1 MLEKYWL
8 APAALFAVQVAPV
21 AARVDSTGRF
31 HLAFGAAMGSYEER
45 SVDCEGTVLSKQR
58 FKHRTVGGEVEGW
71 VAPTVRVAAHAGH
84 MSTTPDPGEQ
94 LAEPIVG
101 FYGGALVAREG
112 AKEGGGVVIS
122 TQPIGDSES
131 PDGGS
136 RRKIVPMGYARLGR
150 LDGPHLRVEAG
161 GTASPGA
168 PPDNAR
174 LGIGYGLGR
183 QRKVGFRFDVG
194 SAAFPHTESRLSLG
208 AMLRVPLGNSLD
220 LGVAAAFRQPSGG
233 NVGVFGRVGFGK

>member
-1 MLEKYWL
+1 MLGKYWL
-8 APAALFAVQVAPV
+8 APAALFALQVAPV
-21 AARVDSTGRF
+21 GARVDSTGRF
-31 HLAFGAAMGSYEER
+31 HLAFGAALGSYEER

-58 FKHRTVGGEVEGW
+58 FKHRNLGGEVEGW
-71 VAPTVRVAAHAGH
+71 VAPTIRVAAHAGH
-84 MSTTPDPGEQ
+84 MSTTPDAGEQ
-94 LAEPIVG
+94 LAEPTVG
-101 FYGGALVAREG
+101 FYGGALVAQEN
-112 AKEGGGVVIS
+112 AKVGFGIGIS
-122 TQPIGDSES
+122 SQPTGDSES
-131 PDGGS
+131 PDGAS
-136 RRKIVPMGYARLGR
+136 RQKIVPMGYGRLGT

-168 PPDNAR
+168 PPDIAR

-183 QRKVGFRFDVG
+183 QRRVGFRFDVG
-194 SAAFPHTESRLSLG
+194 GAAFPHTQSRLSLG